1 MGMGKG
7 KKLVY
12 ISEELSDEA
21 KTASKELGYSL
32 GRFVESAV
40 TLGVNAAKL
49 GYTPEKALEVLNVIR
64 AQRALGG
71 AFVPQESLNLTV
83 KHFDKSQKELQTKWY
98 EAGRAHGKYLKEK
111 FEDPIQFLKTFLE
124 VTRWDLNE
132 VEVKCEG
139 KTVKLRCTSTAH
151 TTHTTELLAKF
162 IEGLINGLGC
172 QIQKIDWIK
181 GILLAEFKLG
191 YI

>member
-1 MGMGKG
+1 MGKG

-12 ISEELSDEA
+12 ISEELFDKA
-21 KTASKELGYSL
+21 KSASKEWGYSL
-32 GRFVESAV
+32 GSFVESAV
-40 TLGVNAAKL
+40 MLGVNAAKL

-71 AFVPQESLNLTV
+71 AFIPQESLNFTL
-83 KHFDKSQKELQTKWY
+83 KHSDKSQKKLQAKWY

-111 FEDPIQFLKTFLE
+111 FEDPVQVLKTFLE

-132 VEVKCEG
+132 VEVKRERE
-139 KTVKLRCTSTAH
+139 TVRLRCVSTTQ
-151 TTHTTELLAKF
+151 TTYTTELLTKF
-162 IEGLINGLGC
+162 IQGLIDGLGC

-181 GILLAEFKLG
+181 GIIFAEFKLEHLSS
-191 YI
+191 